1 MTSRFVKKA
10 LVTSLATLIAT
21 SAQAG
26 VLADIYQQAL
36 KNDATYQASRAEA
49 AAGDAERAIALS
61 NLYPDVTIYGTSSHS
76 EATNGSTTNSRGTEL
91 EFSQTLFSMPAWYGY
106 KAADT
111 LTEVTALNLNLAE
124 QTLISGTINTYIG
137 ALKAKSGLEV
147 AEAQERAVKRRLDQV
162 NAQFDVG
169 LTAITDVLEAQAT
182 YDSARVG
189 LINAQSAV
197 RNSIEAIEKLTG
209 NTAPEIKDLKANYP
223 ITSLSNKNTSEWVNK
238 ALSGNIALQL
248 KKQSEIS
255 AEYKSS
261 AAASAYLPTLGLS
274 HSIYDGNTAFQSR
287 NGDSTT
293 AIRLTMPIFSGFET
307 SANVD
312 KYANLHQQALYN
324 YEGEVRNVRSNT
336 ASLVREIESS
346 AKAVDAQ
353 AVSLQSREKALEA
366 TSQGFEVGTRN
377 VVDVLNA
384 ESALY
389 VAKKDYASARLDHI
403 ALVIKMKLTVGTL
416 SPSDI
421 EELDDWLES

>member
-49 AAGDAERAIALS
+49 AAGDAGLAIALS
-61 NLYPDVTIYGTSSHS
+61 NLYPDITL
-76 EATNGSTTNSRGTEL
+76 NGSSTSTRVGESTTESKGATL
-91 EFSQTLFSMPAWYGY
+91 SIDQTLFSMPAWYGY

-111 LTEVTALNLNLAE
+111 LPAITSLKLAAAD
-124 QTLISGTINTYIG
+124 QSLITRTVNSYIG
-137 ALKAKSGLEV
+137 ALKAKSALEV

-197 RNSIEAIEKLTG
+197 RNSLEALEKLTG

-223 ITSLSNKNTSEWVNK
+223 ITTLDSKSASEWIDK
-238 ALSGNIALQL
+238 ALSGNVALQL
-248 KKQSEIS
+248 KKQAEIS
-255 AEYKSS
+255 AGYE
-261 AAASAYLPTLGLS
+261 ASAYASAHLPTLSLNHSMLS
-274 HSIYDGNTAFQSR
+274 
-287 NGDSTT
+287 GDKAYEQQGVDQVTT
-293 AIRLTMPIFSGFET
+293 IQLTMPIFSGFET
-307 SANVD
+307 TAKAD
-312 KYANLHQQALYN
+312 KYANLHEQALFN
-324 YEGEVRNVRSNT
+324 YEGEVRTVRSDT
-336 ASLVREIESS
+336 AALVRDLESS

-353 AVSLQSREKALEA
+353 AVSVQSREKALEA

-389 VAKKDYASARLDHI
+389 AAKKDYASARLDHI
-403 ALVIKMKLTVGTL
+403 ALVMKMKLTVGTL

>member
-49 AAGDAERAIALS
+49 AAGDAGLAIALS
-61 NLYPDVTIYGTSSHS
+61 NLYPDITL
-76 EATNGSTTNSRGTEL
+76 NGSSTSTHVGESTTESKGATL
-91 EFSQTLFSMPAWYGY
+91 SIDQTLFSMPAWYGY

-111 LTEVTALNLNLAE
+111 LPAITSLKLAAAD
-124 QTLISGTINTYIG
+124 QSLITRTVNSYIG
-137 ALKAKSGLEV
+137 ALKAKSALEV

-162 NAQFDVG
+162 NAQSDVG

-197 RNSIEAIEKLTG
+197 RNSLEALEKLTG

-223 ITSLSNKNTSEWVNK
+223 ITTLDSKSASEWIDK
-238 ALSGNIALQL
+238 ALSGNVALQL
-248 KKQSEIS
+248 KKQAEIS
-255 AEYKSS
+255 AGYE
-261 AAASAYLPTLGLS
+261 ASAYASAHLPTLSLNHSMLS
-274 HSIYDGNTAFQSR
+274 GEKTYEAR
-287 NGDSTT
+287 GDQTT
-293 AIRLTMPIFSGFET
+293 TIRLSMPIFSGFET
-307 SANVD
+307 TAKAD
-312 KYANLHQQALYN
+312 KYANLHEQALFN
-324 YEGEVRNVRSNT
+324 YEGEVRTVRSDT
-336 ASLVREIESS
+336 AALVRDLESS

-353 AVSLQSREKALEA
+353 AVSVQSREKALEA

-389 VAKKDYASARLDHI
+389 AAKKDYASARLDHI
-403 ALVIKMKLTVGTL
+403 ALVMKMKLTVGTL

>member
-49 AAGDAERAIALS
+49 AAGDAGLAIALS
-61 NLYPDVTIYGTSSHS
+61 NLYPDITL
-76 EATNGSTTNSRGTEL
+76 NGSSTSTRVGESTTESKGATL
-91 EFSQTLFSMPAWYGY
+91 SIDQTLFSMPAWYGY

-111 LTEVTALNLNLAE
+111 LPAITSLKLAAAD
-124 QTLISGTINTYIG
+124 QSLITRTVNSYIG
-137 ALKAKSGLEV
+137 ALKAKSALEV

-197 RNSIEAIEKLTG
+197 RNSLEALEKLTG

-223 ITSLSNKNTSEWVNK
+223 ITTLDSKSASEWIDK
-238 ALSGNIALQL
+238 ALSGNVALQL
-248 KKQSEIS
+248 KKQAEIS
-255 AEYKSS
+255 AGYE
-261 AAASAYLPTLGLS
+261 ASAYASAHLPTLSLNHSMLS
-274 HSIYDGNTAFQSR
+274 GEKTYEAR
-287 NGDSTT
+287 GDQTT
-293 AIRLTMPIFSGFET
+293 TIRLSMPIFSGFET
-307 SANVD
+307 TAKAD
-312 KYANLHQQALYN
+312 KYANLHEQALFN
-324 YEGEVRNVRSNT
+324 YEGEVRTVRSDT
-336 ASLVREIESS
+336 AALVRDLESS

-353 AVSLQSREKALEA
+353 AVSVQSREKALEA
-366 TSQGFEVGTRN
+366 TSQGFEVGTLN

-389 VAKKDYASARLDHI
+389 AAKKDYASARLDHI
-403 ALVIKMKLTVGTL
+403 ALVMKMKLTVGTL

>member
-49 AAGDAERAIALS
+49 AAGNAGLAIALS
-61 NLYPDVTIYGTSSHS
+61 NLYPDITLNGTSTSTRV
-76 EATNGSTTNSRGTEL
+76 AGSTTESKGATL
-91 EFSQTLFSMPAWYGY
+91 SIDQTLFSMPAWYGY

-111 LTEVTALNLNLAE
+111 LPVITSLKLAAAD
-124 QTLISGTINTYIG
+124 QSLITRTVNSYIG

-197 RNSIEAIEKLTG
+197 RNSLEALEKLTG

-223 ITSLSNKNTSEWVNK
+223 ITTLDSKSASEWIDK
-238 ALSGNIALQL
+238 ALSGNVALQL
-248 KKQSEIS
+248 KKQAEIS
-255 AEYKSS
+255 ASYE
-261 AAASAYLPTLGLS
+261 ASAYASAHLPTLSLNHSMLS
-274 HSIYDGNTAFQSR
+274 GEKTYEAR
-287 NGDSTT
+287 GDQTT
-293 AIRLTMPIFSGFET
+293 TIRLSMPIFSGFET
-307 SANVD
+307 TAKAD
-312 KYANLHQQALYN
+312 KYANLHEQALFN
-324 YEGEVRNVRSNT
+324 YEGEARTVRSDT
-336 ASLVREIESS
+336 AALVRDLESS

-353 AVSLQSREKALEA
+353 AVSVQSREKALEA

-389 VAKKDYASARLDHI
+389 AAKKDYVAARLDHI
-403 ALVIKMKLTVGTL
+403 ALVVKMKLTVGTL

>member
-49 AAGDAERAIALS
+49 AAGDAGLAIALS
-61 NLYPDVTIYGTSSHS
+61 NLYPDITLNGSSTS
-76 EATNGSTTNSRGTEL
+76 TRVGGSTTESKGATL
-91 EFSQTLFSMPAWYGY
+91 SIDQTLFSMPAWYGY

-111 LTEVTALNLNLAE
+111 LPAITSLKLAAAD
-124 QTLISGTINTYIG
+124 QSLITRTVNSYIG
-137 ALKAKSGLEV
+137 ALKAKSALEV

-197 RNSIEAIEKLTG
+197 RNSLEALEKLTG

-223 ITSLSNKNTSEWVNK
+223 ITTLDSKSASEWIDK
-238 ALSGNIALQL
+238 ALSGNVALQL
-248 KKQSEIS
+248 KKQAEIS
-255 AEYKSS
+255 AGYE
-261 AAASAYLPTLGLS
+261 ASAYASAHLPTLSLNHSMLS
-274 HSIYDGNTAFQSR
+274 GEKTYEAR
-287 NGDSTT
+287 GDQTT
-293 AIRLTMPIFSGFET
+293 TIRLSMPIFSGFET
-307 SANVD
+307 TAKAD
-312 KYANLHQQALYN
+312 KYANLHEQALFN
-324 YEGEVRNVRSNT
+324 YEGEVRTVRSDT
-336 ASLVREIESS
+336 AALVRDLESS

-353 AVSLQSREKALEA
+353 AVSVQSREKALEA

-389 VAKKDYASARLDHI
+389 AAKKDYATARLDHI
-403 ALVIKMKLTVGTL
+403 ALVMKMKLTVGTL

>member
-49 AAGDAERAIALS
+49 AAGDAGLAIALS
-61 NLYPDVTIYGTSSHS
+61 NLYPDITL
-76 EATNGSTTNSRGTEL
+76 NGSSTSTHVGESTTESKGATL
-91 EFSQTLFSMPAWYGY
+91 SIDQTLFSMPAWYGY

-111 LTEVTALNLNLAE
+111 LPAITSLKLAAAD
-124 QTLISGTINTYIG
+124 QSLITRTVNSYIG
-137 ALKAKSGLEV
+137 ALKAKSALEV

-197 RNSIEAIEKLTG
+197 RNSLEALEKLTG

-223 ITSLSNKNTSEWVNK
+223 ITTLDSKSASEWIDK
-238 ALSGNIALQL
+238 ALSGNVALQL
-248 KKQSEIS
+248 KKQAEIS
-255 AEYKSS
+255 AGYE
-261 AAASAYLPTLGLS
+261 ASAYASAHLPTLSLNHSMLS
-274 HSIYDGNTAFQSR
+274 GEKTYEAR
-287 NGDSTT
+287 GDQTT
-293 AIRLTMPIFSGFET
+293 TIRLSMPIFSGFET
-307 SANVD
+307 SAKAD
-312 KYANLHQQALYN
+312 KYANLHEQALFN
-324 YEGEVRNVRSNT
+324 YEGEVRTVRSDT
-336 ASLVREIESS
+336 AALVRDLESS

-353 AVSLQSREKALEA
+353 AVSVQSREKALEA

-389 VAKKDYASARLDHI
+389 AAKKDYASARLDHI

>member
-49 AAGDAERAIALS
+49 AAGDAGLAIALS
-61 NLYPDVTIYGTSSHS
+61 NLYPDITL
-76 EATNGSTTNSRGTEL
+76 NGSSTSTRVGESTTESKGATL
-91 EFSQTLFSMPAWYGY
+91 SIDQTLFSMPAWYGY

-111 LTEVTALNLNLAE
+111 LPAITSLKLAAAD
-124 QTLISGTINTYIG
+124 QSLITRTVNSYIG
-137 ALKAKSGLEV
+137 ALKAKSALEV

-197 RNSIEAIEKLTG
+197 RNSLEALEKLTG

-223 ITSLSNKNTSEWVNK
+223 ITTLDSKSASEWIDK
-238 ALSGNIALQL
+238 ALSGNVALQL
-248 KKQSEIS
+248 KKQAEIS
-255 AEYKSS
+255 AGYE
-261 AAASAYLPTLGLS
+261 ASAYASAHLPTLSLNHSMLS
-274 HSIYDGNTAFQSR
+274 GEKTYEAR
-287 NGDSTT
+287 GDQTT
-293 AIRLTMPIFSGFET
+293 TIRLSMPIFSGFET
-307 SANVD
+307 AAKAD
-312 KYANLHQQALYN
+312 KYANLHEQALFN
-324 YEGEVRNVRSNT
+324 YEGEVRTVRSDT
-336 ASLVREIESS
+336 AALVRDLESS

-353 AVSLQSREKALEA
+353 AVSVQSREKALEA

-389 VAKKDYASARLDHI
+389 AAKKDYASARLDHI
-403 ALVIKMKLTVGTL
+403 ALVMKMKLTVGTL

>member
-1 MTSRFVKKA
+1 MNSRFVKKA

-21 SAQAG
+21 SSQAG

-49 AAGDAERAIALS
+49 AAGDAGLAIALS
-61 NLYPDVTIYGTSSHS
+61 NLYPDVTLNGSSTSTRAS
-76 EATNGSTTNSRGTEL
+76 GSTTESKGATL
-91 EFSQTLFSMPAWYGY
+91 SIDQTLFSMPAWYGY

-111 LTEVTALNLNLAE
+111 LPAITSLKLAAAD
-124 QTLISGTINTYIG
+124 QSLITRTVNAYIG

-197 RNSIEAIEKLTG
+197 RNSLEALEKLTG
-209 NTAPEIKDLKANYP
+209 NVAPEIKDLKTNYP
-223 ITSLSNKNTSEWVNK
+223 ITTLDSKSASEWIEK
-238 ALSGNIALQL
+238 ALSGNVALQL
-248 KKQSEIS
+248 KKQAEIS
-255 AEYKSS
+255 AGYEADAY
-261 AAASAYLPTLGLS
+261 ASAHLPTLSLNHSMLS
-274 HSIYDGNTAFQSR
+274 GEKTYEAR
-287 NGDSTT
+287 GDQTT
-293 AIRLTMPIFSGFET
+293 TIRITMPIFSGFET
-307 SANVD
+307 TAKAD
-312 KYANLHQQALYN
+312 KYANLHEQALFN
-324 YEGEVRNVRSNT
+324 YEGEVRTVRSDT
-336 ASLVREIESS
+336 AALVRDLESS

-353 AVSLQSREKALEA
+353 AVSVQSREKALEA

-389 VAKKDYASARLDHI
+389 AAKKDYASARLDHI
-403 ALVIKMKLTVGTL
+403 ALVMKMKLTVGTL

>member
-49 AAGDAERAIALS
+49 AAGDAGLAIALS
-61 NLYPDVTIYGTSSHS
+61 NLYPDITLNGSSTSTR
-76 EATNGSTTNSRGTEL
+76 AAGSTTESKGATL
-91 EFSQTLFSMPAWYGY
+91 SIDQTLFSMPAWYGY

-111 LTEVTALNLNLAE
+111 LPAITSLKLAAAD
-124 QTLISGTINTYIG
+124 QSLITRTVNSYIG
-137 ALKAKSGLEV
+137 ALKAKSALEV

-197 RNSIEAIEKLTG
+197 RNSLEALEKLTG

-223 ITSLSNKNTSEWVNK
+223 ITTLDSKSASEWIDK
-238 ALSGNIALQL
+238 ALSGNVALQL
-248 KKQSEIS
+248 KKQAEIS
-255 AEYKSS
+255 AGYE
-261 AAASAYLPTLGLS
+261 ASAYASAHLPTLSLNHSMLS
-274 HSIYDGNTAFQSR
+274 GEKTYEAR
-287 NGDSTT
+287 GDQTT
-293 AIRLTMPIFSGFET
+293 TIRLTMPIFSGFET
-307 SANVD
+307 AAKAD
-312 KYANLHQQALYN
+312 KYANLHEQALFN
-324 YEGEVRNVRSNT
+324 YEGEVRTVRSDT
-336 ASLVREIESS
+336 AALVRDLESS

-353 AVSLQSREKALEA
+353 AVSVQSREKALEA

-389 VAKKDYASARLDHI
+389 AAKKDYASARLDHI
-403 ALVIKMKLTVGTL
+403 ALVMKMKLTVGTL

>member
-49 AAGDAERAIALS
+49 AAGDAGLAIALS
-61 NLYPDVTIYGTSSHS
+61 NLYPDITL
-76 EATNGSTTNSRGTEL
+76 NGSSTSTHVGESTTESKGATL
-91 EFSQTLFSMPAWYGY
+91 SIDQTLFSMPAWYGY

-111 LTEVTALNLNLAE
+111 LPAITSLKLAAAD
-124 QTLISGTINTYIG
+124 QSLITRTVNSYIG
-137 ALKAKSGLEV
+137 ALKAKSALEV

-197 RNSIEAIEKLTG
+197 RNSLEALEKLTG

-223 ITSLSNKNTSEWVNK
+223 ITTLDSKSASEWIDK
-238 ALSGNIALQL
+238 ALSGNVALQL
-248 KKQSEIS
+248 KKQAEIS
-255 AEYKSS
+255 AGYE
-261 AAASAYLPTLGLS
+261 ASAYASAHLPTLSLNHSMLS
-274 HSIYDGNTAFQSR
+274 GEKTYEAR
-287 NGDSTT
+287 GDQTT
-293 AIRLTMPIFSGFET
+293 TIRLSMPIFSGFET
-307 SANVD
+307 TAKAD
-312 KYANLHQQALYN
+312 KYANLHEQALFN
-324 YEGEVRNVRSNT
+324 YEGEVRTVRSDT
-336 ASLVREIESS
+336 AALVRDLESS

-353 AVSLQSREKALEA
+353 AVSVQSREKALEA

-389 VAKKDYASARLDHI
+389 AAKKDYASARLDHI
-403 ALVIKMKLTVGTL
+403 ALVMKMKLTVGTL

>member
-49 AAGDAERAIALS
+49 AAGDAGLAIALS
-61 NLYPDVTIYGTSSHS
+61 NLYPDITL
-76 EATNGSTTNSRGTEL
+76 NGSSTSTHVGESTTESKGATL
-91 EFSQTLFSMPAWYGY
+91 SIDQTLFSMPAWYGY

-111 LTEVTALNLNLAE
+111 LPAITSLKLAAAD
-124 QTLISGTINTYIG
+124 QSLITRTVNSYIG
-137 ALKAKSGLEV
+137 ALKAKSALEV

-197 RNSIEAIEKLTG
+197 RNSLEALEKLTG

-223 ITSLSNKNTSEWVNK
+223 ITTLDSKSASEWIDK
-238 ALSGNIALQL
+238 ALSGNVALQL
-248 KKQSEIS
+248 KKQAEIS
-255 AEYKSS
+255 AGYE
-261 AAASAYLPTLGLS
+261 ASAYASAHLPTLSLNHSMLS
-274 HSIYDGNTAFQSR
+274 GEKTYEAR
-287 NGDSTT
+287 GDQTT
-293 AIRLTMPIFSGFET
+293 TIRLSMPIFSGFET
-307 SANVD
+307 TAKAD
-312 KYANLHQQALYN
+312 KYANLHEQALFN
-324 YEGEVRNVRSNT
+324 YEGEVRTVRSDT
-336 ASLVREIESS
+336 AALVRDLESS

-353 AVSLQSREKALEA
+353 AVSVQSREKALEA

-389 VAKKDYASARLDHI
+389 AAKKDYASARLDHI
-403 ALVIKMKLTVGTL
+403 ALVMKMKLTVGTL
-416 SPSDI
+416 SPSEI

>member
-49 AAGDAERAIALS
+49 AAGDAGLAIALS
-61 NLYPDVTIYGTSSHS
+61 NLYPDITLNGSSTSTR
-76 EATNGSTTNSRGTEL
+76 AAGSTTESKGATL
-91 EFSQTLFSMPAWYGY
+91 SIDQTLFSMPAWYGY

-111 LTEVTALNLNLAE
+111 LPAITSLKLAAAD
-124 QTLISGTINTYIG
+124 QSLITRTVNSYIG
-137 ALKAKSGLEV
+137 ALKAKSALEV

-197 RNSIEAIEKLTG
+197 RNSLEALEKLTG

-223 ITSLSNKNTSEWVNK
+223 ITTLDSKSASEWIDK
-238 ALSGNIALQL
+238 ALSGNVALQL
-248 KKQSEIS
+248 KKQAEIS
-255 AEYKSS
+255 AGYE
-261 AAASAYLPTLGLS
+261 ASAYASAHLPTLSLNHSMLS
-274 HSIYDGNTAFQSR
+274 GEKTYEAR
-287 NGDSTT
+287 GDQTT
-293 AIRLTMPIFSGFET
+293 TIRLSMPIFSGFET
-307 SANVD
+307 TAKAD
-312 KYANLHQQALYN
+312 KYANLHEQALFN
-324 YEGEVRNVRSNT
+324 YEGEVRTIRSDT
-336 ASLVREIESS
+336 AALVRDLESS

-353 AVSLQSREKALEA
+353 AVSVQSREKALEA

-389 VAKKDYASARLDHI
+389 AAKKDYASARLDHI
-403 ALVIKMKLTVGTL
+403 ALVMKMKLTVGTL